1 MERDRRLWAVWTAET
16 TRLSTLS
23 TALQR
28 RRLPVEGA
36 FKHCQRIT
44 INQLQAVQLFGGTS
58 ACGVLR
64 SFVMIQVS
72 PVMWKVQT

>member
-1 MERDRRLWAVWTAET
+1 MERDRRLWTVWTAET
-16 TRLSTLS
+16 TRLPTLP
-23 TALQR
+23 TALRR

-58 ACGVLR
+58 
-64 SFVMIQVS
+64 S
-72 PVMWKVQT
+72 